1 MEEIF
6 GLILSII
13 FGAIFGSYATL
24 FAYRLP
30 INESCFGRYF
40 GPKSRCPECNTIIRT
55 RELIPIINWL
65 FTLGRC
71 KNCQAKIPRTHL
83 FIELATTL
91 LFVICYLK
99 FSFSEDFIIYALISV
114 CLVILLATDYTH
126 KTFPN
131 QILYVILTI
140 GLAKRVMV
148 EQTIID
154 AIISGAIGIIF
165 ATIFYQIFYKKA
177 HGVFASKNHCLD
189 YTKFILIASAIL
201 DSTDFLFYF
210 VTIMAIFT
218 ALLIFNVP
226 TKKNHNNFGYCLII
240 PLLWLIFSP
249 LNPII
254 YTN

>member
-1 MEEIF
+1 MEQTF
-6 GLILSII
+6 GLILSAI

-40 GPKSRCPECNTIIRT
+40 GPKSRCPNCNKIIRT

-83 FIELATTL
+83 FIELATTF
-91 LFVICYLK
+91 LFMICYLK
-99 FSFSEDFIIYALISV
+99 FSFSEDFLIYALISV
-114 CLVILLATDYTH
+114 CLIILLATDYTH
-126 KTFPN
+126 KVFPD
-131 QILYVILTI
+131 QILYAILTI

-154 AIISGAIGIIF
+154 AVISGAAGIIF
-165 ATIFYQIFYKKA
+165 ATIFYKIFYKEA
-177 HGVFASKNHCLD
+177 GGIFAGKNHCLG
-189 YTKFILIASAIL
+189 YAKFILVASVMLNI
-201 DSTDFLFYF
+201 TDFLFYF

-218 ALLIFNVP
+218 MLLLFNVS

-240 PLLWLIFSP
+240 PFLWLIFSP
-249 LNPII
+249 PLIS
-254 YTN
+254 